1 VRRLLRISASALAA
15 RWRVGLLLCVT
26 TLVWCAHYDRWSP
39 ASWALPTIYG
49 GDALEIYA
57 RIAAAAEGD
66 AAPLRPQ
73 VISRLGA
80 PHGANWNAYP
90 SSDIVLLWGIG
101 QLARAIGVFP
111 AANLALL
118 LANLTAALALYG
130 CARWLRARWEWAFAA
145 ALLFAFTLQT
155 FQRGISHLF
164 LIFSW
169 TVPLAL
175 LASALV
181 AGSRRLRPGAPTG
194 WFCVAVAAAIGAGN
208 PYVLFL
214 FLQLMGWALV
224 AQWFGQRRRENLV
237 TGGLALGAALACF
250 AAFESHL
257 WAFSRDTA
265 AVSPLVRNYA
275 GTELYA
281 MKPLELLVPPPGHR
295 WGFLADF
302 GERYLHWSEFRS
314 GESSMSYLGLAGV
327 AGLIW
332 LGIAS
337 IRRLLR
343 QQRPPAPA
351 LAAGWIVT
359 FSSLGGVTNFFALL
373 TGLVVFRATTRFSIF
388 LSALVLIFL
397 ALQLSRWSAGRP
409 RWLTAGLAALA
420 LGLGLADQM
429 PRGAGLDAQREIAA
443 RVAADQAFGQRLE
456 ARLPA
461 GAMVFQLPVL
471 DFPEAT
477 PPHRLEDYT
486 YFRPYLATRSL
497 CFSYGALRRRSRSH
511 WQREL
516 ADLGTAD
523 LVARLERYGF
533 GAVYFHRDAFADRG
547 EALLRELAA
556 AGRTERLDCPDH
568 AQVAVLLRPEGDP
581 EKPLARRPTFG
592 RGWHSPRANEPRW
605 AYGDA
610 ALSYF
615 NPLDEPVRARL
626 RLDLTSAGE
635 RDLAVRLNGRLAA
648 TARLLAER
656 QVVDCEVELIP
667 GVNRI
672 DLDSVQPPVRASQ
685 GRNQLRSF
693 GVFHLTLDLTPD
705 ATASP
710 VARHDPER

>member
-1 VRRLLRISASALAA
+1 ML
-15 RWRVGLLLCVT
+15 VT
-26 TLVWCAHYDRWSP
+26 TLVWCAHYDRWTP

-90 SSDIVLLWGIG
+90 SSDVVLLWGIG
-101 QLARAIGVFP
+101 QLARVIGVFP

-118 LANLTAALALYG
+118 LASVTAALALYG
-130 CARWLRARWEWAFAA
+130 CARWLRARWEWALAA

-175 LASALV
+175 LASGLV
-181 AGSRRLRPGAPTG
+181 AGSRRLRPGRPAG
-194 WFCVAVAAAIGAGN
+194 LFCVAVAVAIGGGN

-250 AAFESHL
+250 AAVESHL
-257 WAFSRDTA
+257 WAYNRDTA
-265 AVSPLVRNYA
+265 AVSPLVRSYA

-281 MKPLELLVPPPGHR
+281 MKPLELLLPPPGHR
-295 WGFLADF
+295 WAVLADF

-314 GESSMSYLGLAGV
+314 GESSMSYLGLVGI
-327 AGLIW
+327 AGLLW
-332 LGIAS
+332 LAVVS
-337 IRRLLR
+337 ARRLLR

-351 LAAGWIVT
+351 LATGWIVA

-388 LSALVLIFL
+388 ISALVLLFV
-397 ALQLSRWSAGRP
+397 ATRLSRWSAGRP
-409 RWLTAGLAALA
+409 RWLTATLAALLVA
-420 LGLGLADQM
+420 VGLADQM
-429 PRGAGLDAQREIAA
+429 PRGAGLEAQREIAQ
-443 RVAADQAFGQRLE
+443 RVAADRAFGQVLE

-471 DFPEAT
+471 DFPEAV
-477 PPHRLEDYT
+477 PPHALEDYT

-516 ADLGTAD
+516 AELKTAEAI
-523 LVARLERYGF
+523 ARLERYGF
-533 GAVYFHRDAFADRG
+533 AAVYFHRDAFPDRG
-547 EALLRELAA
+547 ERLLRDLAA
-556 AGRTERLDCPDH
+556 VGRTDRIDSPDR
-568 AQVAVLLRPEGDP
+568 AQVAVLLRPAGRP

-592 RGWHSPRANEPRW
+592 RGWHHPRANEPRW
-605 AYGDA
+605 AFGAA
-610 ALSYF
+610 ALSYY
-615 NPLDEPVRARL
+615 NPLAVPVRARL
-626 RLDLTSAGE
+626 RFDLTSAGE
-635 RDLAVRLNGRLAA
+635 RELRIGINALPVAS
-648 TARLLAER
+648 ARLDGGRHVVECEALLA
-656 QVVDCEVELIP
+656 P

-672 DLDSVQPPVRASQ
+672 DLASPQPAVRASQ

-693 GVFHLTLDLTPD
+693 GAYEVALELEP
-705 ATASP
+705 SP
-710 VARHDPER
+710 PPARRE

>member
-1 VRRLLRISASALAA
+1 MRRLLRNSVGALAA
-15 RWRVGLLLCVT
+15 RWRVGLLLLVT
-26 TLVWCAHYDRWSP
+26 TLVWCAHYDRWTPS
-39 ASWALPTIYG
+39 SWAVPTIYG

-66 AAPLRPQ
+66 APPLRPQ

-90 SSDIVLLWGIG
+90 SSDVVLLWAIG
-101 QLARAIGVFP
+101 QLARVIGVFP
-111 AANLALL
+111 AANIALL
-118 LANLTAALALYG
+118 LANLTAALSLYG

-175 LASALV
+175 IASGLV
-181 AGSRRLRPGAPTG
+181 ASSRRLQPGRTNG
-194 WFCVAVAAAIGAGN
+194 IFCVATAAAIGAGN

-214 FLQLMGWALV
+214 FLQLMGWALI
-224 AQWFGQRRRENLV
+224 AQWLGERRRANLL
-237 TGGLALGAALACF
+237 TGSLALAAALLSF
-250 AAFESHL
+250 AAVESHL
-257 WAFSRDTA
+257 WAFGRDTA

-295 WGFLADF
+295 WEFLAEF
-302 GERYLHWSEFRS
+302 GHRYLRWSEYRS
-314 GESSMSYLGLAGV
+314 GESSMSYLGLAAM
-327 AGLIW
+327 AGLAW
-332 LGIAS
+332 LGLVS
-337 IRRLLR
+337 LRRLLR

-351 LAAGWIVT
+351 LATGWIVA

-388 LSALVLIFL
+388 ISALALMFL
-397 ALQLSRWSAGRP
+397 ATQLSRWSAGRP
-409 RWLTAGLAALA
+409 RWLTIGLAALVA
-420 LGLGLADQM
+420 AIGLADQM
-429 PRGAGLDAQREIAA
+429 PRGAGLEWQAEIAR
-443 RVAADQAFGQRLE
+443 RVAADRTFGQLLE
-456 ARLPA
+456 KNLPA

-477 PPHRLEDYT
+477 TPHQLEDYA

-516 ADLGTAD
+516 ADLRTEE
-523 LVARLERYGF
+523 VVHRLERYGF
-533 GAVYFHRDAFADRG
+533 AAVYFHRAAFPDHGEGLLRDLAAIGRTDRIDTADR
-547 EALLRELAA
+547 E
-556 AGRTERLDCPDH
+556 
-568 AQVAVLLRPEGDP
+568 QVAILLRPAGSP

-592 RGWHSPRANEPRW
+592 RGWHHARAGEPRW
-605 AYGDA
+605 AYGNA
-610 ALSYF
+610 ALSYY
-615 NPLDEPVRARL
+615 NPLAQPVRARL
-626 RLDLTSAGE
+626 RFELTSAGA
-635 RDLAVRLNGRLAA
+635 RDVTVRVNSRKLAQSRIDDGKHPI
-648 TARLLAER
+648 
-656 QVVDCEVELIP
+656 ELELTLRP

-672 DLDSVQPPVRASQ
+672 DLVSPQPAFRASQ
-685 GRNQLRSF
+685 GRNQLRTF
-693 GVFHLTLDLTPD
+693 GVHEIALTLANPPHL
-705 ATASP
+705 SQ
-710 VARHDPER
+710 RE